1 MAFTKSQII
10 DAIAEKASVEKK
22 VADTMLD
29 CLAQLAYEHA
39 KDEFTL
45 PGIGKLIVIERKAR
59 IGRNPGTGAE
69 IQIPAKRALKFRVAK
84 AAKDA
89 ILMAELPPSACA
101 WRIVIQGLSAASKPH
116 FKCPEAC
123 VSGYAS
129 PPSAAS

>member
-10 DAIAEKASVEKK
+10 DAIAEKTSVEKK
-22 VADTMLD
+22 VAEAMLD

-45 PGIGKLIVIERKAR
+45 PGIGKLVVIDRKAR
-59 IGRNPGTGAE
+59 IGRNPATGAE

-89 ILMAELPPSACA
+89 ILMAELPPSA
-101 WRIVIQGLSAASKPH
+101 SATSTT
-116 FKCPEAC
+116 
-123 VSGYAS
+123 
-129 PPSAAS
+129 PPAP

>member
-10 DAIAEKASVEKK
+10 DAIAEKTSVDKK
-22 VADTMLD
+22 VVEAMLD

-45 PGIGKLIVIERKAR
+45 PGIGKLVVIDRKAR
-59 IGRNPGTGAE
+59 IGRNPGTGGE

-89 ILMAELPPSACA
+89 ILMAAPPPSA
-101 WRIVIQGLSAASKPH
+101 SATTTPTPAS
-116 FKCPEAC
+116 
-123 VSGYAS
+123 
-129 PPSAAS
+129 

>member
-10 DAIAEKASVEKK
+10 DAIAEKTSVDKK
-22 VADTMLD
+22 VAEAMLD

-45 PGIGKLIVIERKAR
+45 PGIGKLVVVERKAR
-59 IGRNPGTGAE
+59 VGRNPQTGAE

-89 ILMAELPPSACA
+89 ILAAGLPPSGTF
-101 WRIVIQGLSAASKPH
+101 QSS
-116 FKCPEAC
+116 
-123 VSGYAS
+123 S
-129 PPSAAS
+129 PPPA